1 MRTIKIKLQQYGKFL
16 SNMVLPNIGA
26 FIIWGVI
33 AALFTS
39 TGWFPNAEL
48 SKLVE
53 PMIIYLLPMLVGY
66 SGGKLVCGERGG
78 IVGAAATMGA
88 IVGTDV
94 PMFLGAMIVGPL
106 SAVAI
111 REFDKAI
118 DNKVKSGFEM
128 LVNNLSAGLIGAIF
142 TVAAFIVVGPF
153 IQILTTIIM
162 GGVNTLV
169 GSGLLPLTSIFVE
182 PAKVMF
188 LNNAVNHGIFSP
200 LGVQQSLVDGKSI
213 YFLIEANPGPGLGLL
228 LAYFFFGKNE
238 SRRIGGGAAVIHF
251 FGGIHEVY
259 FPYVFMN
266 PRLIIGLIAGGM
278 VGVFTLTF
286 FDAGLVSA
294 ASPGSIFSVLL
305 MTPRSSII
313 AVPLAVTLSAAVTF
327 VISAL
332 LLKTVPENNTSFTAR

>member
-1 MRTIKIKLQQYGKFL
+1 MRTIKIKLQLYGKFL

-33 AALFTS
+33 SALFIP
-39 TGWFPNAEL
+39 TGWFPNEHFAQL
-48 SKLVE
+48 IN
-53 PMIIYLLPMLVGY
+53 PMIIYLLPMLIGY

-106 SAVAI
+106 SALVLKQ
-111 REFDKAI
+111 FDNAVEG
-118 DNKVKSGFEM
+118 KVKSGFEM
-128 LVNNLSAGLIGAIF
+128 LVNNLSTGIIGAIA
-142 TVAAFIVVGPF
+142 TLSAFVVIGPF
-153 IQILTTIIM
+153 IEVLTNLLM

-169 GSGLLPLTSIFVE
+169 ESGLLPLTSILVE

-188 LNNAVNHGIFSP
+188 LNNAVNHGIFTP
-200 LGVQQSLVDGKSI
+200 LGVQQSVQSGQSI

-228 LAYFFFGKNE
+228 LSYFFFGKNQ
-238 SRRIGGGAAVIHF
+238 SKRIGGGAAIIHF

-266 PRLIIGLIAGGM
+266 PRLILGLIAGGM
-278 VGVFTLTF
+278 TGVFTLTF

-294 ASPGSIFSVLL
+294 ASPGSIFSVML
-305 MTPRSSII
+305 MTPKSSLI
-313 AVPLAVTLSAAVTF
+313 AVPLSIALSAMVTF
-327 VISAL
+327 IISAI
-332 LLKTVPENNTSFTAR
+332 LLKAGPEQ